1 MAIHKLANGP
11 ITMVIRSIESAEGNF
26 GPQMVF
32 KGNTDDVVY
41 ISEMSGAKGLARLNL
56 TPETAVGQ
64 TLTLQQ
70 IKKDGKTFTNIDVAG
85 AGTPMGA
92 SAPAAPTI
100 PLSKFASMGAMTLDQ
115 AVPIYAECVEA
126 AIATLGKACIT
137 SGISLDASAI
147 QAAAATLFIRVT
159 K

>member
-85 AGTPMGA
+85 AGTPVGA
-92 SAPAAPTI
+92 SAPSVAAPR
-100 PLSKFASMGAMTLDQ
+100 PMAAVGMTLDQ

-126 AIATLGKACIT
+126 AIATLGKSCIA
-137 SGISLDASAI
+137 SGIPLDASAI
-147 QAAAATLFIRVT
+147 QASAATLFIRVT